1 MAVNRKF
8 CLDGMSFDLI
18 ICKQGDIFFHENID
32 KLLVLVKYV
41 SSAKITESNF
51 HFQPLVQEGSPSPSS
66 TR

>member
-1 MAVNRKF
+1 MF
-8 CLDGMSFDLI
+8 FDLI

-32 KLLVLVKYV
+32 ELLVPVKYV
-41 SSAKITESNF
+41 TSAKITESDF